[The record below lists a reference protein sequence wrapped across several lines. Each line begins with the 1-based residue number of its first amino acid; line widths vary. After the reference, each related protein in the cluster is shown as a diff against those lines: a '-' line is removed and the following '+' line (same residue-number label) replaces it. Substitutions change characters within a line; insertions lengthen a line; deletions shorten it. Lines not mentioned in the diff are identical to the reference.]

1 MEEAVQPVALE
12 LSDATKD
19 TLAGALAGMAGV
31 VAGQP
36 LDLIRIRQQ
45 QPKYKSG
52 NWLSMMRAVM
62 RKEGPMALYRGVAY
76 PFFTSALQNAMVFQT
91 YGRACR
97 LLHGDER
104 APGQAPRALPMLDV
118 ALGGAVSG
126 LVQTS
131 VCTPV
136 ELLKIRLQLQT
147 KLPGEP
153 GYVGSLRMLR
163 EIVRADGLRGLF
175 RGTMGTAARD
185 VPSFA
190 AYFCSGASTAPL
202 AALAA
207 GGGVAGVACWMV
219 SYPVDVAKSR
229 VQARPGPGPGT
240 WRTLRAIARQEGPAA
255 LFRGLPATLVR
266 ALLVNAAVFA
276 VYEACH
282 AHMADA
288 PPNDD
293 VLAAAGAVE

>member
-1 MEEAVQPVALE
+1 
-12 LSDATKD
+12 
-19 TLAGALAGMAGV
+19 MAGV

-190 AYFCSGASTAPL
+190 AYFCSFEAVREALDPGCRAERRSTAPL

-207 GGGVAGVACWMV
+207 GGVAGVACWMV

-229 VQARPGPGPGT
+229 VQARPGPGSGT